1 MMNLKLNYTLDLKR
15 LSSLME
21 MDVIKTSAIKKTGLT
36 ELLEKAISIAE
47 KKENKK
53 QYKIS
58 FDSFID
64 KQYEEMKKGLQEDKS
79 FKDILNKYSLD
90 FVTIKL
96 LEKDSEFLEKVQKDY
111 SLNCA
116 NYFDSYI
123 KEIEERY
130 DEDVDT
136 ILAEKRY
143 GKIKGIIAE
152 TLKTSLKSRL
162 DFTEKVDKILL
173 NRILGLPIFLMIIAG
188 LMTIVF
194 NGSAPFIDWIDG
206 FVGGFIGKYAGILM
220 EGTPDWLNSLVV
232 DGIIGGVGGVMTFVP
247 LMFFLYFFLSILEES
262 GYMTRVAFLMD
273 KIMRKL
279 GLNGKAFVPMVL
291 GFGCTVPAIYA
302 TRTLEDEK
310 SRKLTAALAPFMSC
324 GARLPVYGLFTAA
337 FFGAKAGLVVMSLY
351 LFGIVTAII
360 LGVVLKRFEYFKVDN
375 KALLIE
381 LYYQL

>member
-1 MMNLKLNYTLDLKR
+1 M
-15 LSSLME
+15 
-21 MDVIKTSAIKKTGLT
+21 
-36 ELLEKAISIAE
+36 
-47 KKENKK
+47 KKE
-53 QYKIS
+53 
-58 FDSFID
+58 
-64 KQYEEMKKGLQEDKS
+64 LQEDKI
-79 FKDILNKYSLD
+79 FKEILNKYSLD

-96 LEKDSEFLEKVQKDY
+96 LEKDSDFLEKMKKDY
-111 SLNCA
+111 SLNCENYFDSYIKEIFKEILNKYSLDFVTIKLLEKDSDFLEKMKKDYSLNCE

-130 DEDVDT
+130 DEDIDT

-262 GYMTRVAFLMD
+262 GYMTRVGTPDWLNSLVVDGIIGGVGGVMTFVPLMFFLYFFLSILEESGYMTRVAFLMD
-273 KIMRKL
+273 K
-279 GLNGKAFVPMVL
+279 
-291 GFGCTVPAIYA
+291 C
-302 TRTLEDEK
+302 
-310 SRKLTAALAPFMSC
+310 
-324 GARLPVYGLFTAA
+324 
-337 FFGAKAGLVVMSLY
+337 
-351 LFGIVTAII
+351 
-360 LGVVLKRFEYFKVDN
+360 
-375 KALLIE
+375 
-381 LYYQL
+381 